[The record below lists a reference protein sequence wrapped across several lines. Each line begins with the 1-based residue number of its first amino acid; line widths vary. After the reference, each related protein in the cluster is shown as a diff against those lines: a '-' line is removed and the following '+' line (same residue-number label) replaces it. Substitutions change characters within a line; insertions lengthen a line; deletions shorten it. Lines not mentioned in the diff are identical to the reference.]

1 MRLALTSC
9 LCVACRERILSD
21 FAAEVG
27 RPSRPSRSL
36 HERSVWAFD
45 MGGLKHHFTPCTE
58 EKYINLP
65 QFLIRSMFCLRN
77 RIIKSTSSFC
87 VELTYRTTA
96 KVRIADVP
104 RKLRTTQRPRLSA
117 WFSRRALQ
125 YSFMKERWV
134 PCVQWRRVG
143 SYKYIG
149 RASFDRHDLPTMD
162 NGQTTL
168 LLQSPHLV

>member
-1 MRLALTSC
+1 VRLSIRGYRSGRRRNQEVEARLALTSC
-9 LCVACRERILSD
+9 LCVACRERILLHI
-21 FAAEVG
+21 AAEFGRHSFCLHVG
-27 RPSRPSRSL
+27 
-36 HERSVWAFD
+36 SVWAFD

-117 WFSRRALQ
+117 WHSRRGTSIFVHERAPGTMCT
-125 YSFMKERWV
+125 MKKGW
-134 PCVQWRRVG
+134 
-143 SYKYIG
+143 
-149 RASFDRHDLPTMD
+149 
-162 NGQTTL
+162 
-168 LLQSPHLV
+168 